1 MVLVVKCLIC
11 QKELTYTKGNPSP
24 LVAHVKFDHPNLNQK
39 AKGTENDLKE
49 TVDKAVEASLE
60 RNSKNIFTL
69 INKSAQTDVGGEK
82 LLKMSQGTTTF

>member
-39 AKGTENDLKE
+39 KTLSEVNKKE
-49 TVDKAVEASLE
+49 TFDKAVEASLGK
-60 RNSKNIFTL
+60 NSKNIFTL
-69 INKSAQTDVGGEK
+69 INKSAQTDEK
-82 LLKMSQGTTTF
+82 YFKMSNGNFLKL